1 MGLAINYNVDFE
13 GSKNELIR
21 SMEAFRNFCLDLPFA
36 KIGKVISTEVTQE
49 HIDAF
54 IEMQSRRADGGSGK
68 YEPNVPEQPFEEV
81 EAIIDYIIKQPCP
94 LNKIEPAS
102 IVFFKLW
109 AGEGCEQTTFPFK
122 QKDIKWA
129 CSSFTKTQ
137 YAIEFV
143 KCHLLVI
150 RALEYLKDNGFT
162 IDVFDEGKYWETK
175 DLKVLAEQINRYT
188 SLLSSFSDELKE
200 FSQKTG
206 MTYKAEIDKCKNII
220 KIDDPPDAANP

>member
-1 MGLAINYNVDFE
+1 MGLTIHYNVVFE

-21 SMEAFRNFCLDLPFA
+21 SLEAFRNFCLDMPFA
-36 KIGKVISTEVTQE
+36 KVGKVISIEVTQE

-54 IEMQSRRADGGSGK
+54 IDMQRRRKAGGSGE
-68 YEPNVPEQPFEEV
+68 YVTNMPEQPFEEV

-122 QKDIKWA
+122 QKDNKWV

-137 YAIEFV
+137 YATEFV

-162 IDVFDEGKYWETK
+162 VNVIDEGKYWDTK

-206 MTYKAEIDKCKNII
+206 MTYKAEIDKCKNIM
-220 KIDDPPDAANP
+220 KIDELPDAKNP